1 MASNKVIV
9 TGGAGYIGSHTCIEL
24 IQAGYDVIVVD
35 NLSNSDEKSL
45 DRIEKIAGSRPTF
58 YNTDVT
64 DAAALSQIFA
74 KEGEVAGIIHFAAKK
89 AVGESVEKPLLYY
102 KVNLGGLT
110 NVLQQMTDHQI
121 AHLIFSSSCTVYGEA
136 TELPVTED
144 SPILPA
150 ASPYGNTK
158 QIGEEI
164 IRDYA
169 VARDGAVKAVALRY
183 FNPVGAH
190 ASGLIG
196 ELPLG
201 VPSNLMPYI
210 TQTAA
215 GLRDRLSVFGSDY
228 DTPDGTAI
236 RDYIHVVDLAK
247 AHVAA
252 LESLIDERQK
262 DSYEVY
268 NLGTG
273 RGSTVLEV
281 IQSFE
286 RVSGLKLSHQIVG
299 RRPGDVEA
307 IYGATAR
314 ANQKLGWK
322 AELTLD
328 DMTRSAWLWEKNL
341 RGIN

>member
-1 MASNKVIV
+1 MADGKVIV

-24 IQAGYDVIVVD
+24 IEHGYEVVIVD
-35 NLSNSDEKSL
+35 NLSNSSIKTL
-45 DRIEKIAGSRPTF
+45 DRIEDIAGVRPLL
-58 YNTDVT
+58 YQVDVS
-64 DAAALSQIFA
+64 DEAAFA
-74 KEGEVAGIIHFAAKK
+74 QVFEEVGEVTGIIHFAAKK

-110 NVLQQMTDHQI
+110 NVLQLMDDHRV
-121 AHLIFSSSCTVYGEA
+121 ANLIFSSSCTVYGEA
-136 TELPVTED
+136 TELPVKES

-164 IRDYA
+164 IRDHA
-169 VARDGAVKAVALRY
+169 MARGGDIKAIALRY

-201 VPSNLMPYI
+201 VPSNLMPFI

-215 GLRDRLSVFGSDY
+215 GLRAELSVFGDDY
-228 DTPDGTAI
+228 HTPDGTAV

-252 LESLIDERQK
+252 LQSLIAGTQREN
-262 DSYEVY
+262 YEVY

-273 RGSTVLEV
+273 TGSSVLQV

-286 RVSGLKLSHQIVG
+286 KVSGLRLPYKIVA

-307 IYGATAR
+307 IYGATDQ
-314 ANQKLGWK
+314 ANQQLGWK

-341 RGIN
+341 RGLN